1 MSISKKSEIPGMQ
14 SKPKYGYAD
23 AAAETVIETNNPS
36 VPDIDYRIL
45 VGPPGPQGLTGRA
58 GERGPKG
65 DKGDTGEKGPKG
77 ERGPTGETIYVNK
90 EGTETQPTKS
100 GWAYYENLNQKQI
113 FLGLDKGDEG
123 WVNLLNDSKG
133 QTIEKHLPIGKV
145 SLWNTETQKL
155 NFKKLDIGTKVEIV
169 YNFEIETFDNNV
181 EVWLR
186 TYSLPSLNVS
196 QFVANLKYKYIYD
209 FSISQTMYILNE
221 KMKRANVVPQIRTDL
236 DSAVRVKSFTVHIS

>member
-1 MSISKKSEIPGMQ
+1 MSVSRKSEIPGMQ
-14 SKPKYGYAD
+14 TKPKYG
-23 AAAETVIETNNPS
+23 ELQTTEQSKTTS
-36 VPDIDYRIL
+36 EPDIDYRIL
-45 VGPPGPQGLTGRA
+45 VGPQGPQGLTGRA
-58 GERGPKG
+58 GEPGPKG
-65 DKGDTGEKGPKG
+65 DKGDPGEKGPKG
-77 ERGPTGETIYVNK
+77 DRGPAGETIYINK
-90 EGTETQPTKS
+90 EGSPVQDNKT
-100 GWAYYENLNQKQI
+100 GWAYYENLDQKQI

-133 QTIEKHLPIGKV
+133 QTIEKYLPIGKV

-155 NFKKLDIGTKVEIV
+155 NFKQLDIGTKVEIV

-186 TYSLPSLNVS
+186 TCSVPTLNVS

-221 KMKRANVVPQIRTDL
+221 KMKRGNIVPQIRTDL

>member
-1 MSISKKSEIPGMQ
+1 MQ
-14 SKPKYGYAD
+14 SKPKYGYAE
-23 AAAETVIETNNPS
+23 AVAETVIETNNPS
-36 VPDIDYRIL
+36 VPDIDYKIL

-58 GERGPKG
+58 GEAGPKG
-65 DKGDTGEKGPKG
+65 DKGDPGEKGPKG
-77 ERGPTGETIYVNK
+77 DRGPAGETLYINK
-90 EGTETQPTKS
+90 KGTETQPTKS
-100 GWAYYENLNQKQI
+100 GWAYYENLDQKQI

-155 NFKKLDIGTKVEIV
+155 NFKQLDIGTKVEIV